1 MYTKQNIYHNCSD
14 IMKKDKSIFIVTQC
28 QLIDYYS
35 SLFLE
40 FQYKHFKNNI
50 YCLENLYNAFSTID
64 KILKSKEPKNLLGF
78 SAIDKIMQ
86 NKNYFAKWIYR
97 DVYIIIRRRD
107 LLAYAENRAKEREYE
122 KATNEL
128 ELTWQYNNGNYF
140 LLSKIANDNIAHQ
153 LIHKSEQLNYED
165 LIFPVDDVYYSIQ
178 VVDKE
183 TGFIFYNI
191 IEKRA
196 YALRKQYIDI
206 ITVKNNK
213 GTTIDK
219 MYKTKYRKLTYDNQT
234 VLFGKK
240 SYYLADM
247 SVIQSE
253 NGPIKFNEFINSF
266 NCYSR
271 SKRAEKFTDIPW
283 ML

>member
-14 IMKKDKSIFIVTQC
+14 IMKKDKTIFIVTQC

-64 KILKSKEPKNLLGF
+64 KILKSKESKNLLGL

-107 LLAYAENRAKEREYE
+107 LLTYAENHAKEREYE

-165 LIFPVDDVYYSIQ
+165 LIFPVDVHYSIQ

-183 TGFIFYNI
+183 TGFIFYSI
-191 IEKRA
+191 IENRA
-196 YALRKQYIDI
+196 YALRKQYINI
-206 ITVKNNK
+206 ISVKNNK

-219 MYKTKYRKLTYDNQT
+219 MYKTEYRKLTYDNQT

-253 NGPIKFNEFINSF
+253 NGPIKFNEFIDSF

-271 SKRAEKFTDIPW
+271 SKKAEKFTDILW

>member
-14 IMKKDKSIFIVTQC
+14 IMKKDKTIFIVTQC

-64 KILKSKEPKNLLGF
+64 KILKSKEPKNLLGL

-165 LIFPVDDVYYSIQ
+165 LIFPVDVYYSIQ

-183 TGFIFYNI
+183 TGFIFYSI
-191 IEKRA
+191 IENRA
-196 YALRKQYIDI
+196 YALRKQYINI
-206 ITVKNNK
+206 ISVKNNK

-219 MYKTKYRKLTYDNQT
+219 MYKTEYRKLTYDNQT

-253 NGPIKFNEFINSF
+253 NGPIKFNEFIDSF

-271 SKRAEKFTDIPW
+271 SKGAEKFTDITW